1 MTRLL
6 RIAGLAW
13 LASLLGAIALPARVA
28 VAPTPRPDSTR
39 LFATSHDCM
48 ACHNGLV
55 TPSGEDVSIGVTW
68 RATMMANSS
77 RDPYWQAS
85 VRREIGDHPK
95 AAVQIEDECSVCH
108 MPMSHTAEHASGRQG
123 RVFAHLPAFA
133 KASAGKPAG
142 GTAAEESRLAHDG
155 VSCTLCHQMTAE
167 NFGTAAGF
175 SGGYVIDTS
184 IPIEQRPIYGPYP
197 VNNGLRSVMHSVT
210 GFQQTQSAHIRR
222 SEMCATCHT
231 LYTTPRGSDGAALG
245 RFPEQVPFQEWQH
258 SRYVAEQ
265 SCQSCHMPAIVEP
278 TAIASVLATPREG
291 ARRHSFVGGNFFGL
305 RMLNRFRAEL
315 GVEAPASELEAA
327 ARETLAHL
335 RDSAARLTI
344 ERAAV
349 EGGRVLVDVSVENLS
364 GHKLPTA
371 YPSRRAW
378 ISLTIRDVD
387 GRIVFSSGGLGPT
400 GAIAG
405 NDNDADPSRFEPHYR
420 QITRTSEVQIYESI
434 LADPSGAV
442 TTGLLK
448 AVRYAKDNRLLP
460 QGFDKATAGADIAV
474 HGNAADDTDFTG
486 GSDRVQYAVDAAG
499 ARGSLTI
506 EAELLYQP
514 IGFRWAD
521 NLRAYKAA
529 ETVRFV
535 SYYDAMSSATAA
547 PLARATATISR

>member
-1 MTRLL
+1 MHRLL
-6 RIAGLAW
+6 MIAGGAW
-13 LASLLGAIALPARVA
+13 LASLLGAIALPGPAA
-28 VAPTPRPDSTR
+28 VAGADPPGSLG

-55 TPSGEDVSIGVTW
+55 TPSGEDVSIGVAW

-85 VRREIGDHPK
+85 VRRETVDHPK
-95 AAVQIEDECSVCH
+95 AAAAIEDECSVCH
-108 MPMSHTAEHASGRQG
+108 MPMSHTAEHATGRQG
-123 RVFAHLPAFA
+123 RVFAHLPVTGQ
-133 KASAGKPAG
+133 SAA
-142 GTAAEESRLAHDG
+142 ESRLAHDG
-155 VSCTLCHQMTAE
+155 VSCTLCHQITAK
-167 NFGTAAGF
+167 NLGTAAGF
-175 SGGYVIDTS
+175 TGGFVIDTA
-184 IPIEQRPIYGPYP
+184 IPIEQRPIYGPFP
-197 VNNGLRSVMHSVT
+197 VDNGLRRLMHSVT
-210 GFQQTQSAHIRR
+210 GFQQTEGAHIRQ

-231 LYTTPRGSDGAALG
+231 LYTTARGPDGDALG

-258 SRYVAEQ
+258 SRYASEQ

-278 TAIASVLATPREG
+278 APIASVLGAPREG
-291 ARRHSFVGGNFFGL
+291 TRRHSFVGGNFFVL

-327 ARETLAHL
+327 ARGTLSHL
-335 RDSAARLTI
+335 RDSTARLTI
-344 ERAAV
+344 ERAEVQA
-349 EGGRVLVDVSVENLS
+349 GRLVVDVSVENLT

-378 ISLTIRDVD
+378 ISLTIRDAD
-387 GRIVFSSGGLGPT
+387 GRTVFASGRLGPG

-405 NDNDADPSRFEPHYR
+405 NDNDEDPSRFEPHYR
-420 QITRTSEVQIYESI
+420 EIVRPSQVQIYESI
-434 LADPSGAV
+434 IADPSGAV

-460 QGFDKATAGADIAV
+460 QGFDKTTAGADIAV
-474 HGNAADDTDFTG
+474 HGEARDDADFTG
-486 GSDRVQYAVDAAG
+486 GSDRVRYAIDTAG
-499 ARGSLTI
+499 ARGPLTI

-521 NLRAYKAA
+521 NLRAYQAA
-529 ETVRFV
+529 ETTRFV

-547 PLARATATISR
+547 PLGRAIATVTR